1 MQGDWGGGMPWIR
14 HASRLGHHKSNGFFL
29 FLQYI
34 CRSEGGGRPSVRVC
48 MYKNKKRGAS
58 FSLLFPLVVPPFD
71 FLTPIKRNWKLTAAR
86 SKVEEEKEK
95 SQFQKC
101 LYTGARDARSIPF
114 SKLEPLSILL
124 CIIFIS
130 SRAPLFFFSLFSS
143 SSSFYSSSLTLA
155 WFFWLLYLSAGA
167 ITRRRRRE
175 AVV

>member
-1 MQGDWGGGMPWIR
+1 MRVPPFSTSHNVHLFSCFKVYIIRDGGMPQIR
-14 HASRLGHHKSNGFFL
+14 HASRLGHRLNHKSNGFL
-29 FLQYI
+29 L
-34 CRSEGGGRPSVRVC
+34 CGGGGVRVDSN
-48 MYKNKKRGAS
+48 KKKKKRGPP
-58 FSLLFPLVVPPFD
+58 PLD

-155 WFFWLLYLSAGA
+155 
-167 ITRRRRRE
+167 
-175 AVV
+175 